1 MSIVHC
7 SVPGEQS
14 QAELGSAG
22 QQQRSGQGPSMTGGL
37 DPEWKELDAENG
49 RQNPLNHFTIAAD
62 LLKGRHH
69 GWALPVEHRLDC
81 LDRLQGL

>member
-1 MSIVHC
+1 MKANVPGRQGHHQAQQAKQTPKIKYVINQVLPNSWLNIKCLINMSIVHC

-37 DPEWKELDAENG
+37 DPEWKE
-49 RQNPLNHFTIAAD
+49 
-62 LLKGRHH
+62 
-69 GWALPVEHRLDC
+69 
-81 LDRLQGL
+81 